1 MRTKQRKQASI
12 QESTQEMNIYDKLG
26 IDRGKEQSNR
36 ILESTRQDDD
46 ITTRQTQGERV
57 RGMDVPE

>member
-12 QESTQEMNIYDKLG
+12 QESTQEMNIYDELG
-26 IDRGKEQSNR
+26 IERGKEQSNR

>member
-46 ITTRQTQGERV
+46 ITTMQTQGERV

>member
-12 QESTQEMNIYDKLG
+12 QESTQEMNIYDELG
-26 IDRGKEQSNR
+26 IERGKEQSNR

-46 ITTRQTQGERV
+46 ITTMQTQGERV

>member
-1 MRTKQRKQASI
+1 MRTKQRSI
-12 QESTQEMNIYDKLG
+12 QESTQEMNIYDELG
-26 IDRGKEQSNR
+26 IERGKEQSNR